1 MIVPGSANALLL
13 DASTGGYTIS
23 RSLRFRRS
31 ASAYLNK
38 TLTTPTNNKIWTYS
52 AWVKRGQL
60 GVDQSLLGTTDNNTA
75 SANVGSIRL
84 TSANVL
90 EYYEYSSAYVI
101 DLVTTQVFRDCSA
114 WYHIVVSVDTTQA
127 TASNRIKF
135 YVNGSQITAFSTATY
150 PSQNY
155 NTYINSAIAT
165 YQACYNNAGTGVQA
179 LFDGYLAEVN
189 FIDGQ
194 ALTPSSFGETD
205 ATTGVWKPKA
215 YTGGSYGTNG
225 FYLKFADNSAATA
238 AAIGKDSSG
247 NGNNWTPNNLV
258 ATSAPYTGTHRY
270 WKAVVETYPTSHFP
284 RSARFVLSNSGGDT
298 TIHTFTSDNCSD
310 VGTIPIPGDSYSYD
324 FGTATS
330 ITGFKFYSSYN
341 GGTRVGRIGIYYSNN
356 NSTWT
361 QAFTAICNNNSSC
374 GLISGVNE
382 NTPAGVDS
390 LVDVPTNGSEVDTGV
405 GGEVR
410 GNYAT
415 LNPLNYTGTVT
426 LSNGNLD
433 ATGSNANASS
443 TIAPSSGKWYA
454 EFSFSAIG
462 AAVGFVG
469 ISNKL
474 SADAFSGATQTW
486 QLNYTNTGKLE
497 NAGSQSNVS
506 TFTTGDIIGVAFDC
520 SNGQATFYKNGSSVG
535 TITGSAF
542 VGVPVLVGVGAG
554 GAAGTN
560 TFTANYGAR
569 SFAYTAPSGF
579 KALCTAN
586 LPAPTI
592 EKPSTVM
599 DVKVYPGNGST
610 QTISGFGF
618 SPDLVWLKNRSAGD
632 YHRLN
637 DIIRGA
643 NRHLFSNTTDAEVV
657 NDANGY
663 LSAFTSDGFSLTSGT
678 GVNASGNSYA
688 AWCWDAGSSTVTNT
702 QGSISGTVSVRANT
716 TAGFSVVTYT
726 GTGANATVGHGLGV
740 APKMVII
747 KRRDTTGNWA
757 VYHAELANTQYMLLN
772 SNAAVATGT
781 TYWNSTSP
789 TSTVFSVGTSADTN
803 ASGGTYVAYCFSA
816 VSGYSAFGGYQAGT
830 EPFVFLGFRPRYV
843 MIKRTASG
851 DGWAIFDTSRTT
863 YNVATSRLEAD
874 TSAAE
879 GGTDGVDLLSNGF
892 KIKTTWGGMGG
903 SSGSGL
909 MVYAAFAESPFQ
921 YARAR

>member
-1 MIVPGSANALLL
+1 MNNGEQFFNTA
-13 DASTGGYTIS
+13 GGYSIS
-23 RSLRFRRS
+23 RSLRCNS
-31 ASAYLNK
+31 SDGAYLSR
-38 TLTTPTNNKIWTYS
+38 TFGTPTTQNTFTLS
-52 AWVKRGQL
+52 LWVKRSAL
-60 GVDQSLLGTTDNNTA
+60 GSTQHLFGVSTNHSFGFTSGDALN
-75 SANVGSIRL
+75 L
-84 TSANVL
+84 TFGG
-90 EYYEYSSAYVI
+90 SSA
-101 DLVTTQVFRDCSA
+101 LTTTAIFRDPSA
-114 WYHIVVSVDTTQA
+114 WYHIVWRQSGTSHTLYVNNVSVGTT
-127 TASNRIKF
+127 
-135 YVNGSQITAFSTATY
+135 TAT
-150 PSQNY
+150 SSVFNTAVAHQLGAANTANY
-155 NTYINSAIAT
+155 FS
-165 YQACYNNAGTGVQA
+165 
-179 LFDGYLAEVN
+179 GYLADIH

-194 ALTPSSFGETD
+194 ALDPTSFGEFS
-205 ATTGVWKPKA
+205 ATTGVWMPKA
-215 YTGGSYGTNG
+215 FSGGSYGTNG
-225 FYLKFADNSAATA
+225 WQLKFEDNSSNTATTL
-238 AAIGKDSSG
+238 GKDTSG
-247 NGNNWTPNNLV
+247 NGNNWTPNNLSV
-258 ATSAPYTGTHRY
+258 
-270 WKAVVETYPTSHFP
+270 
-284 RSARFVLSNSGGDT
+284 
-298 TIHTFTSDNCSD
+298 
-310 VGTIPIPGDSYSYD
+310 
-324 FGTATS
+324 TA
-330 ITGFKFYSSYN
+330 G
-341 GGTRVGRIGIYYSNN
+341 
-356 NSTWT
+356 
-361 QAFTAICNNNSSC
+361 
-374 GLISGVNE
+374 
-382 NTPAGVDS
+382 AGNDS

>member
-1 MIVPGSANALLL
+1 LFSAGVNTNDYLIFNFESN
-13 DASTGGYTIS
+13 DT
-23 RSLRFRRS
+23 LR
-31 ASAYLNK
+31 
-38 TLTTPTNNKIWTYS
+38 
-52 AWVKRGQL
+52 
-60 GVDQSLLGTTDNNTA
+60 
-75 SANVGSIRL
+75 
-84 TSANVL
+84 
-90 EYYEYSSAYVI
+90 
-101 DLVTTQVFRDCSA
+101 LVTGENGATNQNLFTTAAVFRDSSA
-114 WYHIVVSVDTTQA
+114 WYHIVLQSDTTNVTQA
-127 TASNRIKF
+127 DRWKI
-135 YVNGSQITAFSTATY
+135 YVTGVRQTVSGTIAA
-150 PSQNY
+150 QNY
-155 NTYINSAIAT
+155 
-165 YQACYNNAGTGVQA
+165 AGTTFNRSGIAHNIGRQGNGGSY
-179 LFDGYLAEVN
+179 FSGYLADIH

-194 ALTPSSFGETD
+194 ALDPTSFGEFD
-205 ATTGVWKPKA
+205 DNGIWQPID
-215 YTGGSYGTNG
+215 YTGSFGTNG
-225 FYLKFADNSAATA
+225 FHLPFDDNSTA
-238 AAIGKDSSG
+238 AALGTDTSG
-247 NGNNWTPNNLV
+247 NGNTWTVNNLSV
-258 ATSAPYTGTHRY
+258 
-270 WKAVVETYPTSHFP
+270 
-284 RSARFVLSNSGGDT
+284 
-298 TIHTFTSDNCSD
+298 
-310 VGTIPIPGDSYSYD
+310 
-324 FGTATS
+324 TA
-330 ITGFKFYSSYN
+330 G
-341 GGTRVGRIGIYYSNN
+341 
-356 NSTWT
+356 
-361 QAFTAICNNNSSC
+361 
-374 GLISGVNE
+374 
-382 NTPAGVDS
+382 AGNDS
-390 LVDVPTNGSEVDTGV
+390 LVDVPTNGAQTDTGV

-410 GNYAT
+410 GNYAV

-454 EFSFSAIG
+454 EFSYSAIG

-469 ISNKL
+469 ISNRL

-542 VGVPVLVGVGAG
+542 VGVPVLVGAGAG

-688 AWCWDAGSSTVTNT
+688 AWCWDAGSSTVTNNT
-702 QGSISGTVSVRANT
+702 GTITGAQVRANAS
-716 TAGFSVVTYT
+716 AGTSVVAYT
-726 GTGANATVGHGLGV
+726 GNGTSGATVGHGLGA
-740 APKMVII
+740 APGLLIVK
-747 KRRDTTGNWA
+747 KRSAADDWV
-757 VYHAELANTQYMLLN
+757 VYHSALGATKYLWLHATNAEQA
-772 SNAAVATGT
+772 GT
-781 TYWNSTSP
+781 SRWNDTAP
-789 TSTVFSVGTSADTN
+789 TSTVFSLGNNSSVNGN
-803 ASGGTYVAYCFSA
+803 ANTFIAYCFAA
-816 VSGYSAFGGYQAGT
+816 VAGYSSFGSYTGNGSADG
-830 EPFVFLGFRPRYV
+830 PFVFTGFRPRWLLV
-843 MIKRTASG
+843 KNSNNT
-851 DGWAIFDTSRTT
+851 DGWSMWDAARDP
-863 YNVATSRLEAD
+863 YNEVIYKIEPNS
-874 TSAAE
+874 SGAE
-879 GGTDGVDLLSNGF
+879 GSNSVHKFDFLSNGF
-892 KIKTTWGGMGG
+892 KVRGNWNGIN
-903 SSGSGL
+903 GSGNTIIF
-909 MVYAAFAESPFQ
+909 AAFAESPFQ